1 MKTMLTILFSVGIT
15 IASFAQ
21 SSHRND
27 YPQNRDVYGQK
38 NDRNVYNN
46 RDYDNNRNY
55 DNNRRYDTY
64 SFSAKER
71 DAQIKDISR
80 EYKARIKAVKKSRS
94 LRSSERDREIRR
106 LEWQRDREIQQVQDR
121 FNNNRNT
128 YNNRYARTDDRRND
142 NRRW

>member
-27 YPQNRDVYGQK
+27 YPNRDVYGQR
-38 NDRNVYNN
+38 NDRDVYNN
-46 RDYDNNRNY
+46 RNYDNNHRNY
-55 DNNRRYDTY
+55 DNNRRYNTY
-64 SFSAKER
+64 SFSAREK
-71 DAQIKDISR
+71 DAQIKDINR
-80 EYKARIKAVKKSRS
+80 EYKAKIKAVKKSRS

-128 YNNRYARTDDRRND
+128 YNNRYAKTDTRK
-142 NRRW
+142 W